1 MKRNLLVSIL
11 VLVITLF
18 GTIALLIVA
27 RTSER
32 ENMFNAAKN
41 SFETVVRLELTGIRD
56 GFFVWT
62 DLRDLVDNRG
72 AAAGRSAMDEIEGN
86 YPFVLAADIE
96 RGSPPD
102 SANYTVESD
111 GRDLIVQFPIQDG
124 EQTNALTQYH
134 GVVKLDARK
143 VLANLQS
150 SGDLQIART
159 GGRPF
164 TFNLKAD
171 FKNFVLSFQDFA
183 LAVFASILA
192 FLPTYFWVRRRSSF
206 FYESRG
212 LESIIF
218 LFEQSERFSSN
229 HSRRVAALAAF
240 IGMQMGMKGRRLRD
254 LYIAALLHDIGKL
267 SIPLEILIK
276 NGALTPQ
283 EYAIVQGHPLS
294 SAKILNNFR
303 ELSHLGVFALY
314 HHERMDGSGYPEGIW
329 GTAIPLESRII
340 AVADVFDALVGERPY
355 RSPMPIDD
363 AFEHLRSIALDQE
376 IVEILALSYKEF
388 GEYKL
393 PKWVLKCQY
402 SPFEMRPRDVYELKK
417 A

>member
-11 VLVITLF
+11 VLVITLC
-18 GTIALLIVA
+18 GMIAILLLA

-32 ENMFNAAKN
+32 ENMFNTVKN
-41 SFETVVRLELTGIRD
+41 SFETVVRLEVTGIRD
-56 GFFVWT
+56 GYFQWT
-62 DLRDLVDNRG
+62 ELRDLIDARG

-86 YPFVLAADIE
+86 YPFVLAADIDRE
-96 RGSPPD
+96 APVDPVT
-102 SANYTVESD
+102 YTIDSD
-111 GRDLIVQFPIQDG
+111 GRDIIVQFPIQN
-124 EQTNALTQYH
+124 ENNENTLSQYH
-134 GVVKLDARK
+134 GVVKIDARK
-143 VLANLQS
+143 ILANLQS
-150 SGDLQIART
+150 TGDIQIART

-164 TFNLKAD
+164 AFGLKAR
-171 FKNFVLSFQDFA
+171 FANFVLSLQDIA
-183 LAVFASILA
+183 LAIFTAILA

-229 HSRRVAALAAF
+229 HSRRVASLAAF

-376 IVEILALSYKEF
+376 IVEVLALSYKEF

-402 SPFEMRPRDVYELKK
+402 SPFEMRPRDIYELKK
-417 A
+417 I